1 MDIKVKDKLQWG
13 HDLGSRGDV
22 LCLFHEC
29 PPFHFNGA
37 TRLFLVETDGGTA
50 TKYAAEKL
58 QWGHETKSRGDV
70 YGLLQY
76 GIVQG
81 FNGATRLNL
90 VETAWKKS
98 K

>member
-1 MDIKVKDKLQWG
+1 MGPRPRKSWRRPLLI
-13 HDLGSRGDV
+13 SRMSS
-22 LCLFHEC
+22 F
-29 PPFHFNGA
+29 P
-37 TRLFLVETDGGTA
+37 
-50 TKYAAEKL
+50 L

-90 VETAWKKS
+90 VETTKNQSSVTYGIVLQWGHETKS
-98 K
+98 RGDLLLVPATALA